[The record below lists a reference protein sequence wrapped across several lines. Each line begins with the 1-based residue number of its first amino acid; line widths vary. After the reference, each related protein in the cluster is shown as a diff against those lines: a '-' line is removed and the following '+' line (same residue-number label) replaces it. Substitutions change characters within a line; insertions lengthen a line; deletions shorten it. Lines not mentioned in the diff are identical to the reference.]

1 MHMYMHK
8 RTYMYHVHMCVT
20 YMGTHTCTCLH
31 KKMTYY
37 QHTWTGARL
46 CYTDMTFTVGQELE
60 LVFSTGLNPLNFS
73 CQLHSNTKLLDT
85 LMADIECTASDL
97 SDTPPSSL
105 SPGQLILA
113 QLSTNL
119 TWYRAQVV
127 TFEPAGGSGG
137 SGSAEVLLV
146 DYGRCECLP
155 LTNIRRLPEGFT
167 TLAKQAITCSLAGV
181 KPAVDEDSKW
191 KPEAME
197 KLKELAAG
205 SEFMTATVVRVSE
218 ANIIEVS
225 LRSGTC
231 EDFSKAL
238 VEAGVAVS

>member
-1 MHMYMHK
+1 M
-8 RTYMYHVHMCVT
+8 
-20 YMGTHTCTCLH
+20 
-31 KKMTYY
+31 
-37 QHTWTGARL
+37 QHTRAGARL
-46 CYTDMTFTVGQELE
+46 CYADMTFTVGQELE
-60 LVFSTGLNPLNFS
+60 LILSTGLNPSNFS
-73 CQLHSNTKLLDT
+73 CQLHSNAKLLDT

-113 QLSTNL
+113 RLSTDL

-127 TFEPAGGSGG
+127 TFEPAGS

-146 DYGRCECLP
+146 DYGRCERLP
-155 LTNIRRLPEGFT
+155 LTNIRKLPEGFI
-167 TLAKQAITCSLAGV
+167 TLPKQAITCSLTGV
-181 KPAVDEDSKW
+181 KPAVEEDSKW
-191 KPEAME
+191 RPEAME
-197 KLKELAAG
+197 KLKELSGG

-218 ANIIEVS
+218 ANIVEVS